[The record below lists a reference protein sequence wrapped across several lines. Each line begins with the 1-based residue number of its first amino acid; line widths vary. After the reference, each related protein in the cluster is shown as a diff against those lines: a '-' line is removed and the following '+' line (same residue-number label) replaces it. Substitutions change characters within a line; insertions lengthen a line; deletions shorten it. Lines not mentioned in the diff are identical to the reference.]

1 MFGMGFTE
9 IILILIVAVIALG
22 PDKLPTAAI
31 EVAKFFK
38 KFKTGVEEAKST
50 INSELNIA
58 EIQNI
63 KNEAQEFQSNIHQIT
78 NTNIND
84 LAGLDDDI
92 LSDLKDTLKSKEK
105 VTSSYDSSKQEDY
118 SMYNKKEV

>member
-9 IILILIVAVIALG
+9 IVLILIVAVIALG

-31 EVAKFFK
+31 EIAKFFK
-38 KFKTGVEEAKST
+38 KFKTGIEEAKST

-84 LAGLDDDI
+84 LTGLDDDI
-92 LSDLKDTLKSKEK
+92 LSNLEDTLKPKK
-105 VTSSYDSSKQEDY
+105 KAKFSYDSSKQEDY
-118 SMYNKKEV
+118 SMYNNKEA

>member
-118 SMYNKKEV
+118 SMYNKKEA

>member
-63 KNEAQEFQSNIHQIT
+63 KNEAQEFKSNIHQIT

-84 LAGLDDDI
+84 LTGLDDDI
-92 LSDLKDTLKSKEK
+92 LSDLKDTLKPKEK
-105 VTSSYDSSKQEDY
+105 TTSSYDGSKQEDY
-118 SMYNKKEV
+118 SMYNKKEA

>member
-63 KNEAQEFQSNIHQIT
+63 KNEAQDFQSNLHQIT

-118 SMYNKKEV
+118 SMYNKKEA